1 MVGSERKDWKFKEA
15 DMTRLIQRV
24 ERNPLSRW
32 LWDEDFDRAMNG
44 FFRPLRWPEEAEAQ
58 ALVPAIDVVEREND
72 FVIKTE
78 MPGVKKDD
86 IQVTLEDG
94 VLTIAGET
102 KSETK
107 EEKEGRVIRQ
117 ERRFGRYV
125 RSLHLN
131 TQVDE
136 KQIKASYKDGVLELT
151 LPKAEAAK
159 PKKITV
165 DVI

>member
-1 MVGSERKDWKFKEA
+1 
-15 DMTRLIQRV
+15 
-24 ERNPLSRW
+24 
-32 LWDEDFDRAMNG
+32 
-44 FFRPLRWPEEAEAQ
+44 
-58 ALVPAIDVVEREND
+58 
-72 FVIKTE
+72 

-102 KSETK
+102 RSETK